1 MNNIDI
7 YVQNRGRSND
17 CFAGVRLS
25 RSDHLTIFVGKRDFI
40 LSTFG
45 YDTSDSAWSFLKVTP
60 WWAQTTLELVDSGR
74 IHLIRQWA
82 LKVLL
87 GEKDAS
93 V

>member
-7 YVQNRGRSND
+7 YVQNRLSTVD

-25 RSDHLTIFVGKRDFI
+25 RSDHLTIFVGKKGFL

-45 YDTSDSAWSFLKVTP
+45 YDISDSSWSFLQVTP
-60 WWAQTTLELVDSGR
+60 RWAQTTLELVDSGH

-82 LKVLL
+82 RNALL